1 MRLAHLMFS
10 HPLTLF
16 IIIMDSA
23 LMTGDKSVS
32 EQWNLKEGVTKVERR
47 RGCPTFPDLVLQN
60 PGEEGQNGQ
69 WACFHLSGLR
79 FPHLLEGRGLSYPQ
93 GCRDTEIR

>member
-1 MRLAHLMFS
+1 MFS

-60 PGEEGQNGQ
+60 AGEEGQDG
-69 WACFHLSGLR
+69 AVGL
-79 FPHLLEGRGLSYPQ
+79 FPPLRPSVSSPVGGAGPVLPPRLP
-93 GCRDTEIR
+93 